1 MPSLTHALALATLCG
16 AAMPAAAQ
24 QVETRVA
31 LSAGSA
37 TDALGTRSSAVSLAP
52 GLVLRGTGAALAL
65 GGEGVRFGAGGWAL
79 GANAGVDLR
88 APLPG
93 SLALTLGAAASGTT
107 TSFDARFLSAQA
119 IPALEAHW
127 GPVQLYGGARA
138 AVGGT
143 VMRVASGAPSSG
155 LPGLPGSG
163 TSTTTNDVRTTR
175 TLLGSVAG
183 GGVAYGDARRS
194 GYVGVREERGTIH
207 SPGATD
213 AALVDRSIAASL
225 QAGPVTLAALAGTR
239 RAPDERA
246 TFGTVSAAWSVL
258 PAMALQAAA
267 GRYPRNRL
275 TGTLGGS
282 FLSAGISLTARG
294 GAAGGAAAEGA
305 GRANAPAP
313 AAAPRG
319 IPGAPAPAPGTTR
332 LAIRVPA
339 ASRVE
344 LAGDWNGWKPVTV
357 LRASGGWWYADL
369 ALAPGRY
376 RYGFRV
382 NGSRW
387 AVPDDADAMDDGF
400 GGRSAWLVVR

>member
-1 MPSLTHALALATLCG
+1 MPSLKHAIVLATLCG
-16 AAMPAAAQ
+16 IAPLAGAQ

-37 TDALGTRSSAVSLAP
+37 TDALGTRSSALSLAP
-52 GLVLRGTGAALAL
+52 GLVLRGRGAALAV

-79 GANAGVDLR
+79 GGNAALDLR

-93 SLALTLGAAASGTT
+93 GLALTLGAGGSGTT

-138 AVGGT
+138 AAGGT
-143 VMRVASGAPSSG
+143 VMRVSSDAPPSG
-155 LPGLPGSG
+155 LPGLPGSDAP
-163 TSTTTNDVRTTR
+163 TTTNDVRTTR
-175 TLLGSVAG
+175 TMLGSVAG
-183 GGVAYGDARRS
+183 GGVALGDARRS
-194 GYVGVREERGTIH
+194 GYVGVREERGTIR
-207 SPGATD
+207 SAGATGV
-213 AALVDRSIAASL
+213 AVVDRSVTASL
-225 QAGPVTLAALAGTR
+225 QSGPVTIAGLAGTR
-239 RAPDERA
+239 RAPDERVA
-246 TFGTVSAAWSVL
+246 FGSVSATWSL
-258 PAMALQAAA
+258 RPGMALQAAA

-282 FLSAGISLTARG
+282 YLSAGISLAARS
-294 GAAGGAAAEGA
+294 GAAT
-305 GRANAPAP
+305 PASIVP
-313 AAAPRG
+313 AARG
-319 IPGAPAPAPGTTR
+319 IPGAMPPAPGTTR
-332 LAIRVPA
+332 LALRAPG

-344 LAGDWNGWKPVTV
+344 LAGDWNGWKPVAV
-357 LRASGGWWYADL
+357 LRATEGWWYTDL
-369 ALAPGRY
+369 ALPAGRY

-387 AVPDDADAMDDGF
+387 TVPDGADAVDDGF